1 MGYTIPPHCRWLAFL
16 ALACITPAMAEQ
28 ASGDYWI
35 IYGKGERLHNE
46 VYVADAAGIMQKP
59 GGVQSAQVMQLF
71 EDPAFPTLAAY
82 EVQVKCKQRQVRLDS
97 ARAIRRFDG
106 AVRDVKTNVHGWV
119 APKDYWLQRTFAFV
133 CAPDNRARNQMLSI
147 GKMPAARM
155 VATIQAM
162 FLELIG
168 VQANSQ
174 AVQEL
179 DDMLANTPR

>member
-1 MGYTIPPHCRWLAFL
+1 MPRTLAHACRWLAAL
-16 ALACITPAMAEQ
+16 ALAGNAAAMAAQ
-28 ASGDYWI
+28 PSGDYWI

-82 EVQVKCKQRQVRLDS
+82 EVQVKCKQRQIRIDS

-106 AVRDVKTNVHGWV
+106 ALRDVKTNVKGWV

-133 CAPDNRARNQMLSI
+133 CAPDNRARNQMLAL
-147 GKMPAARM
+147 GKMPAAQM

-162 FLELIG
+162 FIQLIG

-179 DDMLANTPR
+179 DDMLGNSPR